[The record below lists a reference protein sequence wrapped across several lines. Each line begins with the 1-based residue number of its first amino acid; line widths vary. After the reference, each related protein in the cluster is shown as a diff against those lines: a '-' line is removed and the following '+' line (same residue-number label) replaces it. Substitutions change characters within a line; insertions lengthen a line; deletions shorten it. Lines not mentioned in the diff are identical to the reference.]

1 MAKNDLAGLV
11 EANDA
16 EHQLAE
22 VPDNSGDVTGLPRQ
36 EAVLKKGQVL
46 KTGSIGGLEIRSVTE
61 QTDLLNILVY
71 GDPGM
76 QKTRLLGSASL
87 VPELSPVL
95 CIDVEGGTMSM
106 ATDYPGVDVVRVKK
120 WGDIANVYE
129 ELFDNPGRYRT
140 VGLDSLSEMQ
150 KFSMT
155 EIMKAA
161 VRKNPDRDIEV
172 PGMREWGINGEQIRT
187 LVRAFRDCGL
197 NVIATSHA
205 MDDQS
210 EGGNGKT
217 KPALTGKLRNEVA
230 GFFDMVFYLYS
241 KKVKEGDA
249 RRTAHL
255 LLSKG
260 TPEVIAKDRSG
271 RIPEVLEDPSM
282 ALIYQYYKGN
292 VN

>member
-11 EANDA
+11 EDDLS
-16 EHQLAE
+16 EHAGGPISE
-22 VPDNSGDVTGLPRQ
+22 SH
-36 EAVLKKGQVL
+36 AKASKVL

-61 QTDLLNILVY
+61 QTDFLNILVY
-71 GDPGM
+71 GDPGIG
-76 QKTRLLGSASL
+76 KTRFAGSASL

-95 CIDVEGGTMSM
+95 VIDVEGGTMSL
-106 ATDYPGVDVVRVKK
+106 ADDYKNVDVVRVTK

-129 ELFDNPGRYRT
+129 AVFDNPDLYRT
-140 VGLDSLSEMQ
+140 VVLDSLSEMQ
-150 KFSMT
+150 KFSMV

-161 VRKNPDRDIEV
+161 VKKNPDRDIEV

-187 LVRAFRDCGL
+187 LVRAFRDAGL

-210 EGGNGKT
+210 EGGAGKT

-230 GFFDMVFYLYS
+230 GFFDMVFYLYN
-241 KKVKEGDA
+241 KKIKEDDNT
-249 RRTAHL
+249 RRIANL

-271 RIPEVLEDPSM
+271 RVPEVMEDPTM
-282 ALIYQYYKGN
+282 TLIYQYFKGN
-292 VN
+292 